1 MLLRYLTFVAK
12 VLIVSLSVVAL
23 YFIISYGL

>member
-12 VLIVSLSVVAL
+12 ALIVSLSVVAL